1 MCIRRACLAEG
12 ILGQYLGFCFRVAT
26 SLLNNT
32 FMPLSGSSLTPR
44 RLFIGRFE
52 PSLKPPIGPATT
64 FSTGSLVFY
73 AKT

>member
-1 MCIRRACLAEG
+1 
-12 ILGQYLGFCFRVAT
+12 
-26 SLLNNT
+26 LNNT

-44 RLFIGRFE
+44 ILFIGRFE